1 MYLVITH
8 FWVIPKKNTKKS
20 KNIIKKYNSEKRMI
34 ERSNFSLIRDNN
46 FLSLHIFQIDHYNFF
61 LRKWTIISTPYMCD
75 ILYSFF
81 FFYLY
86 TFKNYTLIPEFY
98 IIVKLTHQK
107 NIYISIVIIFN

>member
-61 LRKWTIISTPYMCD
+61 LRKWTIVSAPHIYD
-75 ILYSFF
+75 ILYFF
-81 FFYLY
+81 FLSLF
-86 TFKNYTLIPEFY
+86 F
-98 IIVKLTHQK
+98 
-107 NIYISIVIIFN
+107 